1 MSFKFVPVVL
11 CLASLLVVA
20 DAGAAKSPKK
30 AAKGAPA
37 PTAKIYKWVDENGVT
52 HYGEYIPSQYRDVSA
67 TQMTNRGVTVRRIDG
82 SLTEE
87 QRRAAQARAER
98 EREEQKRK
106 AARHRRDIALLAT
119 YTSEQEIEA
128 ARERTLVLPNQ
139 AIRGLQPQ
147 LKHAQERLERLEG
160 QAERLREAGRQV
172 PPQLSEEIDLQRQVA
187 GEIRRD
193 IDRYRAE
200 IQTIQQRFREDKVRF
215 VELTGVAHP

>member
-1 MSFKFVPVVL
+1 M
-11 CLASLLVVA
+11 
-20 DAGAAKSPKK
+20 
-30 AAKGAPA
+30 
-37 PTAKIYKWVDENGVT
+37 DENGVT

-147 LKHAQERLERLEG
+147 LKRAQERLERLEG
-160 QAERLREAGRQV
+160 QAERLRGAGRQV